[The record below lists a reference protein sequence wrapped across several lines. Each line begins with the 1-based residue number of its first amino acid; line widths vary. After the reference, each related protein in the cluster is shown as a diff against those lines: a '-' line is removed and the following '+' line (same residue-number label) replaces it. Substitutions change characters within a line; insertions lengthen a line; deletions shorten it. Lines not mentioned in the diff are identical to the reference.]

1 VSARVGRLGFAKETD
16 LTPFAEAF
24 LRQHDCEVYREVT
37 MPRGGRADLVGV
49 AGPLVSSVELKLRLG
64 LEVLAQAARNVGVV
78 HFAWVV
84 VPARVPAD
92 YDVRRLLV
100 EVAQWK
106 GIGILA
112 CHSGSQGWWK
122 VECPARFNRRALFD
136 ETRRCLHEE
145 QKTIGVAGS
154 NAGGHFTEFKRT
166 CAAFVEYVAAHPG
179 CSMKEA
185 VDGIRHHY
193 ASNAG
198 ARAHLARMVER
209 GVLKGVRLER
219 SSERRSPVVIV
230 WPDGRET

>member
-1 VSARVGRLGFAKETD
+1 MTARVGKLFAKETA
-16 LTPFAEAF
+16 LAPFAEAF

-49 AGPLVSSVELKLRLG
+49 AGPLVSSVEMKLRLN
-64 LEVLAQAARNVGVV
+64 LEVLAQAARNAEVV

-84 VPARVPAD
+84 VPARAPAD
-92 YDVRRLLV
+92 YEVRRLLV
-100 EVAQWK
+100 DVAQWK
-106 GIGILA
+106 GVGIVT
-112 CHSGSQGWWK
+112 CHPGSQGWWK
-122 VECPARFNRRALFD
+122 VETSARFNRRALVD

-145 QKTIGVAGS
+145 QKTVGVAGS
-154 NAGGHFTEFKRT
+154 NNGGHFTEFKRT
-166 CAAFVEYVAAHPG
+166 CMLFVEYVAAHPG

-193 ASNAG
+193 SSSTS

-209 GVLKGVRLER
+209 GVLKGVRLEHA
-219 SSERRSPVVIV
+219 RRVGRPVVVV